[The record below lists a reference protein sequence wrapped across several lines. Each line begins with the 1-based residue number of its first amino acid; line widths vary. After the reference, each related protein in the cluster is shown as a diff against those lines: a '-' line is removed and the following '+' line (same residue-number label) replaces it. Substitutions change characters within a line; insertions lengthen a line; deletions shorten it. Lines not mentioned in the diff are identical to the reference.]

1 MKLYSPLGE
10 EEYNANLAQI
20 LKGESRHAKIAQEVL
35 DVQKIVDDFIHLEK
49 GDPRQG
55 LNLIYNNTQTDSY
68 SEENGEEKERGVVFF
83 FAAFKSTNL
92 TSNFTLS
99 LLLSSSLFFSL
110 LLLLLSF

>member
-83 FAAFKSTNL
+83 FCCIQVDKSYL
-92 TSNFTLS
+92 
-99 LLLSSSLFFSL
+99 
-110 LLLLLSF
+110 